1 MIQFTQPR
9 SLALVVTLVFMTAY
23 GNSSS
28 PEQDAAT
35 ADLEQHLSALTT
47 RADVP
52 SANLRIESPKFEFT
66 GASGTAFAEQDDP
79 MTIDTPFRT
88 ASTTKM
94 ITATLVMK
102 LAEDGE
108 LSIGDTM
115 DDYFPAA
122 LTNRLHVYESRS
134 YGANITIEQLLSHTS
149 GLADYFFDGDA
160 NGNGTPD
167 FLEIILTDTDKL
179 WEPLELVN
187 YTINTLPPLFA
198 PGTSYHY
205 SDTNYVLLGLI
216 IEQVT
221 DKPLHE
227 AYREYIFEPLGMD
240 DTYLEHREAARSGP
254 PADTYIDD
262 FNTSIK
268 SLSSDWA
275 GGGLVSTTDDL
286 TRFIRAF
293 ADGKIVDTSTRDNM
307 LTMRSNDLGEAYGLG
322 VYKENTPLGRGYGH
336 DGFHGSRMIYIPS
349 RDLSIVMMVNQTN
362 LDNAEVL
369 GPVLEA
375 LEPIWISEATR

>member
-1 MIQFTQPR
+1 M
-9 SLALVVTLVFMTAY
+9 VLVFVAAC
-23 GNSSS
+23 GNGSS

-35 ADLEQHLSALTT
+35 ADLEQHLSSLTT

-52 SANLRIESPKFEFT
+52 SANLRIESPAFKFT

-79 MTIDTPFRT
+79 MTVNTPFRT

-102 LAEDGE
+102 LAEEGK
-108 LSIGDTM
+108 LSI
-115 DDYFPAA
+115 DDKLEAYFSTELTDA
-122 LTNRLHVYESRS
+122 LHIYEGTS
-134 YGANITIEQLLSHTS
+134 YGASITIEQLLSHTS

-160 NGNGTPD
+160 NGNGMPD

-187 YTINTLPPLFA
+187 YTITNLPPLFP
-198 PGTSYHY
+198 PGASYHY

-216 IEQVT
+216 IEKVT
-221 DKPLHE
+221 DQPLHE
-227 AYREYIFEPLGMD
+227 AYRDIIFEPLGMD
-240 DTYLEHREAARSGP
+240 DTYLEYREAARSGP
-254 PADTYIDD
+254 PADTYLGD
-262 FNTSIK
+262 FSTSIK

-286 TRFIRAF
+286 THFIRAF
-293 ADGKIVDTSTRDNM
+293 ANDEIVSSSTRDNM
-307 LTMRSNDLGEAYGLG
+307 LTLRSNNPAEAYGLG
-322 VYKENTPLGRGYGH
+322 VYKEATALGMGYGH

-349 RDLSIVMMVNQTN
+349 KDLSIVMMVNQSN
-362 LDNAEVL
+362 IDNDEVL
-369 GPVLEA
+369 VPVFEA
-375 LEPIWISEATR
+375 LEPIWNAEITR